1 MLRFVTRLSLAAG
14 FVVFVLSADVHAQRL
29 NGACRGIARRG
40 YAASPGIYRS
50 FARSSFRPGLCRSFP
65 VFRTTASAYYYG
77 GRTTFNKALRGNH
90 YCGVTRLNTFAV
102 PVGVWGFVSRIT
114 VPIPAPVPRVRRAP
128 VLFTST
134 PVFSSRITY
143 GDKYGWNQLAAGK
156 SDVAMRV
163 FLQQARRQPNYGM
176 PKVGY
181 AIALAANGDVS
192 QGANILRFAVKK
204 HPRTIKRMSLDA
216 KARTA
221 LKSLAKRLQG
231 KQHADDVDAT
241 YLVSTIAKLQRKT
254 PAVRQIVDAGGLRI
268 MPR

>member
-1 MLRFVTRLSLAAG
+1 MLRFVTRLSLAVGLVCSLFA
-14 FVVFVLSADVHAQRL
+14 ADAHAQRL
-29 NGACRGIARRG
+29 NGSCRGIARRG

-50 FARSSFRPGLCRSFP
+50 YARSSFRPGLRRSVP
-65 VFRTTASAYYYG
+65 VFRTSASPYYFG

-102 PVGVWGFVSRIT
+102 PVGVWGFFTRIA
-114 VPIPAPVPRVRRAP
+114 IPAPLPRVRKAP

-134 PVFSSRITY
+134 PVFSDRITY

-156 SDVAMRV
+156 SDEALRV
-163 FLQQARRQPNYGM
+163 FQQQARRQPNYGM

-181 AIALAANGDVS
+181 AIALAADGNVS
-192 QGANILRFAVKK
+192 RGAEILRYAVKK
-204 HPRTIKRMSLDA
+204 HPRTIQRMSLDA
-216 KARTA
+216 KAQSA

-231 KQHADDVDAT
+231 KKHADDGDAS
-241 YLVSTIAKLQRKT
+241 YVAATIAKLQRKK

-268 MPR
+268 VPR